1 MRSLIAPW
9 LALTL
14 LTMAV
19 EFIVLFIVT
28 YGLLFFISK
37 EAAMVGVVVSV
48 IVLAVTPVAWALALR
63 RRAHNAAAQQ
73 GTAAHDG
80 ASARS

>member
-9 LALTL
+9 LALTA

-19 EFIVLFIVT
+19 EFIVLFIAT
-28 YGLLFFISK
+28 YGLLFAFGR

-48 IVLAVTPVAWALALR
+48 IILAATPVAWALVLR
-63 RRAHNAAAQQ
+63 KRAHNAAAQRS
-73 GTAAHDG
+73 TAAHDG
-80 ASARS
+80 AAARN